1 MLLLQEVKRE
11 MMVVWRED
19 ADIEESSGWILEIF
33 GHMRIQQNL
42 WTKFVADDETKQEM
56 AGLAHG
62 LAGWLVVSFIMM
74 RNTGKGSGL
83 GEEVLRL
90 TGDMVN
96 VRYCGLNCVPSVSY
110 VEVPTLRDLTWK

>member
-1 MLLLQEVKRE
+1 M
-11 MMVVWRED
+11 
-19 ADIEESSGWILEIF
+19 
-33 GHMRIQQNL
+33 

-56 AGLAHG
+56 AGLAHR
-62 LAGWLVVSFIMM
+62 LAGWLVVSSIMM

-90 TGDMVN
+90 TGDMAN
-96 VRYCGLNCVPSVSY
+96 VRRCELNCVPSDSY